1 MPSERVQR
9 RIDRLLDEAEEAADG
24 ADWDRVRYL
33 CDQVLRLDPDNEDAK
48 TFAEAAQ
55 RDTGLVA
62 APERK
67 NEPKNASDSTPTVAE
82 PEAPTSFANGRYEVT
97 GFLGEGGKKKVYL
110 VHDTT
115 LDRDVAFGL

>member
-62 APERK
+62 APEKK
-67 NEPKNASDSTPTVAE
+67 NEPKDASASTPTVGPTTVSE
-82 PEAPTSFANGRYEVT
+82 DRRRGDPEHHGPPGAKRASR
-97 GFLGEGGKKKVYL
+97 
-110 VHDTT
+110 
-115 LDRDVAFGL
+115 R